1 MTRLAKARSQAAAIN
16 LQPHVSATTFKALA
30 AAVVLSALIAT
41 PVFAQAAIQEP
52 GAFAFYHPNLDVL
65 NGGAPTPASRLE
77 NDPAAMRAYVAGE
90 LGNGRTHHHITRA
103 PETGT
108 VPALLYGSTY

>member
-1 MTRLAKARSQAAAIN
+1 MTRLEKARSHAAAID

-30 AAVVLSALIAT
+30 AAILLSALLAT

-65 NGGAPTPASRLE
+65 NGGAPTPASRLAD
-77 NDPAAMRAYVAGE
+77 DPVAMQAYVASE
-90 LGNGRTHHHITRA
+90 LGNGRPHHHIYKA
-103 PETGT
+103 PVTGT
-108 VPALLYGSTY
+108 IPALLYGSTY